1 MNNQMKLIS
10 EKMIDNAK
18 AAEYSAKKAL
28 EALRQVETY
37 SSNESHNTWD
47 AYQKVA

>member
-10 EKMIDNAK
+10 EKMIDNAR

-37 SSNESHNTWD
+37 SYTNESHTWD